1 MVSSPS
7 AAWSELDAARR
18 AALALDNVEPRLYA
32 RPESV
37 EAFGAALGAA
47 NAEGLAVLPR
57 GGGSQ
62 LALGNAPQRADLVL
76 ETTAL
81 DRVIEYEPADLTVTV
96 EAGLR
101 FDRLQTLLGQHGQFL
116 ALDPPCAPEATLGGL
131 IATNASG
138 PLRFAYGSARDL
150 VIGTRVANADGR
162 LTRAGGRVV
171 KNVAGYDLN
180 KLYIGSL
187 GTVGVVMEL
196 SFKVAPIPSTTG
208 LVAARF
214 PEADAARAFVAAV
227 VRSPLNPL
235 AIELLAP
242 AAAAAAD
249 LGEGLT
255 AVLRVGGYEETVAR
269 QVRDLAA
276 LGERAGGALVETAE
290 DAWQAVWG
298 LPLASRGEADAGS
311 RNVRDVLLKAAVPI
325 SQSVTVLELLV
336 QTLEPFDPLVWSHA
350 GSGIVYAA
358 FGHAGEPAEHLRDAV
373 LEARRRVQAL
383 GGNASLVVER
393 CPWYVKT
400 DLDVWGDAGDGLGLM
415 RALKDQLDP
424 RRTLNPG
431 RYVGGL

>member
-1 MVSSPS
+1 VVNTASTL
-7 AAWSELDAARR
+7 SELDAAGR
-18 AALALDNVEPRLYA
+18 AALAVDNVEPRLYA

-47 NAEGLAVLPR
+47 NVENLAVLPR

-62 LALGNAPQRADLVL
+62 ISLGNPPGRADLVL
-76 ETTAL
+76 DTTAL

-101 FDRLQTLLGQHGQFL
+101 LDRLQALLAERGQFL
-116 ALDPPCAPEATLGGL
+116 ALDPPCAPEATIGGL

-138 PLRFAYGSARDL
+138 PLRFAFGSARDL

-187 GTVGVVMEL
+187 GTVGVVVEL
-196 SFKVAPIPSTTG
+196 SFKVAPIPPATG
-208 LVAARF
+208 VVAARF
-214 PEADAARAFVAAV
+214 DDSDAARAFVAAV

-242 AAAAAAD
+242 AAAVAAG
-249 LGEGLT
+249 LGDGLT
-255 AVLRVGGYEETVAR
+255 AVLRVGGYEQTVAR
-269 QVRDLAA
+269 QVRDLSA
-276 LGERAGGALVETAE
+276 LAEREGGALVETAE
-290 DAWQAVWG
+290 GTWPAVWG
-298 LPLASRGEADAGS
+298 LPLATRGEADAGA
-311 RNVRDVLLKAAVPI
+311 RQPREVLLKAAVPI
-325 SQSVTVLELLV
+325 SQSVAAL
-336 QTLEPFDPLVWSHA
+336 QTLGEALGRLGPLAWSHA
-350 GSGIVYAA
+350 GSGVVYAA
-358 FGHAGEPAEHLRDAV
+358 FGRPGDPAEHLRDAV
-373 LEARRRVQAL
+373 LDARRRMLTL

-393 CPWYVKT
+393 CPWYVKAG
-400 DLDVWGDAGDGLGLM
+400 LDVWGDPGDGLHLM

-424 RRTLNPG
+424 RRILNPG
-431 RYVGGL
+431 RYVGGI